1 MVAIEWYELGLDAN
15 LLAGTSSDRSMCN
28 SLGRFLTEICPGVGV
43 TEKSFMTFNNRLVV
57 AEEQRLYNH
66 FLEVAQA
73 ELPEPLLDRVRQL
86 FVEGTTY
93 GDESI
98 LADLDA
104 IVLSQRAAEEFRFV
118 LNRCIH
124 ILTNRWQG
132 RPHLNYAVARLV
144 EVLEVTPTLPIAN
157 HPRQRSLKRLRDL
170 LAQFRQ
176 TEQYAALKRLATLM
190 SQIGE
195 SIQTQPLGHLIRRYP
210 YLYPHC
216 LITEGCS
223 NEDQQSVRLL
233 QATAQHKFEVDLSR
247 YVTYQ
252 VRRLDLLNTSSEDSV
267 GRILLPVKN
276 PTLLPDLEACESLRH
291 FVGKVDGQSTHRD
304 LAHRFLSYTRD
315 TNTFGNFKGDLY
327 EYLET
332 AIDPEYGQRQFN
344 KLLYRQLRMTLPDQD
359 GQPVNEF
366 LVMRLCSQLMN
377 FLIVESHQQPR
388 HFVFV
393 DLISNIGPMFTTSLL
408 LRILLICSKVKPYLE
423 KRLSILFNH
432 YESCAQGSVE
442 WLVMVMEHL
451 NLALSTNFGQMTL
464 PLISRI

>member
-1 MVAIEWYELGLDAN
+1 MRWADFI
-15 LLAGTSSDRSMCN
+15 S
-28 SLGRFLTEICPGVGV
+28 EICPGVGV
-43 TEKSFMTFNNRLVV
+43 TEISLMTFNNRLIV

-66 FLEVAQA
+66 FLEAAQA
-73 ELPEPLLDRVRQL
+73 EMPESLLDRVQQL
-86 FVEGTTY
+86 FVEGTVY
-93 GDESI
+93 QEESI

-104 IVLSQRAAEEFRFV
+104 IVLSQRAPEEFRFV

-132 RPHLNYAVARLV
+132 RPHLSYAVARLV
-144 EVLEVTPTLPIAN
+144 EVLEVTPKLPIAN

-190 SQIGE
+190 SQLGE
-195 SIQTQPLGHLIRRYP
+195 SSQTQPLGNLIRRYP

-223 NEDQQSVRLL
+223 NEDQQSVRIL
-233 QATAQHKFEVDLSR
+233 QETAQNKFEIDLSR

-304 LAHRFLSYTRD
+304 LAYRFINYTRD
-315 TNTFGNFKGDLY
+315 TNTFGRFKGDLY

-464 PLISRI
+464 PFISRI